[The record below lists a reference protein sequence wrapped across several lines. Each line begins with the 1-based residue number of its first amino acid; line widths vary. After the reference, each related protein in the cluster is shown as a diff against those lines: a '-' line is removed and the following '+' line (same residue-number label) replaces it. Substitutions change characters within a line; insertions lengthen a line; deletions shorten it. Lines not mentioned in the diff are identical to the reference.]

1 MNHLTT
7 LEACLQPV
15 LPNIRRL
22 GQELHSACPFCQAG
36 DDRFVI
42 WPHGTYWCRQC
53 GRKGRVEGLLHQ
65 LGMEPVAFT
74 PSQPGNDADPAL
86 VAGYRDLYR
95 QVAEVAR
102 ADVNV
107 AFWQQRGLKP
117 WAISE
122 LGLGHGSGDVTCLVG
137 GFERQQSIGAG
148 LITDRGRPAA
158 VLRDTHLIPWFHC
171 GQVINQRGRR
181 PGHGGYLELR
191 GSRRQ
196 RGGYGLYLADC
207 LDHTDSVMLTE
218 GEIKAMVAWQAWR
231 EADLS
236 MPAVAK
242 PGAGDWHAAYANL
255 LRGKTVYLAYD
266 SDPAGQ
272 AATRRDGERLR
283 GVAPDVKAI
292 RWPDVGD
299 KIDLDGFILSHG
311 TEAMQRLIDQA
322 ETM

>member
-1 MNHLTT
+1 M
-7 LEACLQPV
+7 
-15 LPNIRRL
+15 
-22 GQELHSACPFCQAG
+22 
-36 DDRFVI
+36 
-42 WPHGTYWCRQC
+42 
-53 GRKGRVEGLLHQ
+53 
-65 LGMEPVAFT
+65 
-74 PSQPGNDADPAL
+74 
-86 VAGYRDLYR
+86 
-95 QVAEVAR
+95 AEVAR

-107 AFWQQRGLKP
+107 AFWRRRGLRP

-122 LGLGHGSGDVTCLVG
+122 LGLGHGSGDVACLVG